1 MPSPRLALLF
11 ALALGACAS
20 PPASTSTSSGG
31 TTTAST
37 GSGGATTGSGGAAST
52 VTTGSGGAGGT
63 LPDAGTGGAD
73 AGPPPDTLDANR
85 DRLLATYLA
94 YLKANAAQ
102 PQSNG
107 LSGSDV
113 TSVCDLW
120 QKLAP
125 SAQDVFLTLTARLQ
139 GSLLGDDQSS
149 ALSHVT
155 RVYRIAGGQ
164 GATAAD
170 PGSCGGGEYNRLILS
185 MDAHLHASLLAARQ
199 HQGAAQGNGQPDLA
213 DIPPGGAW
221 RDSHD
226 LGGPHAPFDASDE
239 TKDGAPRAQSQ
250 YFQDPGSAVAQAP
263 LGRMDLATLVD
274 PYALELDQDYDCVHS
289 SNPDCSYVFYGPLC
303 VPEASAKGTDVFAK
317 TYGSYGAGYRPS
329 GCP

>member
-1 MPSPRLALLF
+1 MPSPRLAVL
-11 ALALGACAS
+11 LALGLAACS
-20 PPASTSTSSGG
+20 SSPASTSTTSGSGG
-31 TTTAST
+31 TAST
-37 GSGGATTGSGGAAST
+37 GSGGTASTST
-52 VTTGSGGAGGT
+52 VTTGSAGAGGD
-63 LPDAGTGGAD
+63 LPDAGSDGVD
-73 AGPPPDTLDANR
+73 AGPPPDTLDAHR

-94 YLKANAAQ
+94 YLKANGAQ

-107 LSGSDV
+107 LSGSNV
-113 TSVCDLW
+113 ASVCDLW
-120 QKLAP
+120 EKLAP

-139 GSLLGDDQSS
+139 GSVLGDDGSS
-149 ALSHVT
+149 MLAHVT
-155 RVYRIAGGQ
+155 RVYRVAGGQ

-170 PGSCGGGEYNRLILS
+170 PGSCGGGEYNRMIMS

-199 HQGAAQGNGQPDLA
+199 HQGAVQANGKPDLA
-213 DIPPGGAW
+213 DLPANGAW

-250 YFQDPGSAVAQAP
+250 YFADLGSAAASAP

-274 PYALELDQDYDCVHS
+274 PYALELDQDYDCVHD
-289 SNPDCSYVFYGPLC
+289 SNPDCAYVTYGALC
-303 VPEASAKGTDVFAK
+303 FPQPSAKGTDIYAK
-317 TYGSYGAGYRPS
+317 TYGSYGAGYRPG